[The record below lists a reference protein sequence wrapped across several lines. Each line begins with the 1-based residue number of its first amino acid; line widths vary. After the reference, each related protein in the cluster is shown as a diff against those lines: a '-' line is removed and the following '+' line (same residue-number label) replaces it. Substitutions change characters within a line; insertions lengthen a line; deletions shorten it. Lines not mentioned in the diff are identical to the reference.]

1 MPEEGSQMK
10 EQQEQQEL
18 TVLIYFASDNPLAP
32 LVVSELKAIKDAGF
46 QEDTTVL
53 CLYDPMEKSA
63 PTQLLDVNFKR
74 RKAIGT
80 LIGDGADP
88 YVRNMTEDEVPCKEL
103 TPAMQVIVD
112 DPSATVTAF
121 ESLRSFIEFGL
132 QKRPARNYMLIL
144 LGHGMIVANDTFL
157 PDGDTNS
164 AITLKQLKVLCEMF
178 TRDNKT
184 LRLLGLHSC
193 SMSSIEVAYEL
204 KGKADYML
212 ATQGT
217 MFVNGWPYR
226 QLLKK
231 TFNQVKH
238 ATKPEGNGRPERNGT
253 PECNAPV
260 DYYHE
265 LIGKLYYLCLYN
277 FTDFLTA
284 GYSCDIA
291 LCRLHPENFE
301 RLKKPLQDLVAAM
314 KQELAPPVSII
325 KNLILLAH
333 WDAQSFWSENY
344 TDLWDFCAC
353 LAKRCIDAKTD
364 LETMEKNGATGEPIK
379 VIEKELGTISE
390 LCEAVKKALAFDTL
404 KGDSKGI
411 VRNADNFGIEYQY
424 ARGLSIYF
432 PWHQP
437 FEVQETPFDQ
447 EQCEQTQNQPTRKP
461 ILQNYRCYDFTRE
474 FGDHSWFS
482 FLQAYWDG
490 TKRAERNKEELPFY
504 NRIKDDLD
512 LPHTTEAEDVY
523 KKAKDVF
530 DERIKRTPELKKT
543 PDVGTDCACPTIKNY
558 PTSPSRPKSD
568 RPKSDRNVPQFS
580 ITPGALGAFLP
591 PKEGENVEQ

>member
-1 MPEEGSQMK
+1 MPEEGSQME

-53 CLYDPMEKSA
+53 CLYDPMEKDA

-74 RKAIGT
+74 RKAKGT
-80 LIGDGADP
+80 FIGDGADP
-88 YVRNMTEDEVPCKEL
+88 YVRNMTEDEVDPAEF
-103 TPAMQVIVD
+103 TPAMHVTV

-121 ESLRSFIEFGL
+121 ESLRSFIEFAL

-144 LGHGMIVANDTFL
+144 LGHGMIVGNDTFL
-157 PDGDTNS
+157 PDGDTDS
-164 AITLKQLKVLCEMF
+164 AITLKQLKKLCEMF
-178 TRDNKT
+178 SRDNKT
-184 LRLLGLHSC
+184 SLRLLGLHSC

-231 TFNQVKH
+231 TFNQVKD
-238 ATKPEGNGRPERNGT
+238 
-253 PECNAPV
+253 APV
-260 DYYHE
+260 DYDE

-277 FTDFLTA
+277 FTDFMTA

-291 LCRLHPENFE
+291 LCSLYPENFE
-301 RLKKPLQDLVAAM
+301 RLKKPLQDLVTVL
-314 KQELAPPVSII
+314 KKGLTPGVSIV
-325 KNLILLAH
+325 KDLILLAH

-353 LAKRCIDAKTD
+353 LAKRCNDAKTGP
-364 LETMEKNGATGEPIK
+364 EIIA
-379 VIEKELGTISE
+379 
-390 LCEAVKKALAFDTL
+390 LCKAVQDALAPEN
-404 KGDSKGI
+404 KRGNPGGI
-411 VRNADNFGIEYQY
+411 VRYADNFGTEYQF

-432 PWHQP
+432 PWCKP
-437 FEVQETPFDQ
+437 LDDRRATVNSELDFNEA
-447 EQCEQTQNQPTRKP
+447 TQRQASRRT
-461 ILQNYRCYDFTRE
+461 ILKNYEEYDFTSE
-474 FGDHSWFS
+474 FGDKSSWLS
-482 FLQAYWDG
+482 FLRTYWDD
-490 TKRAERNKEELPFY
+490 TRRVPRYEPRDAFY
-504 NRIKDDLD
+504 NTIKRDLD
-512 LPHTTEAEDVY
+512 LSEDAAEHVY
-523 KKAKDVF
+523 KTA
-530 DERIKRTPELKKT
+530 ERTFNNGVLKRTPELKKT
-543 PDVGTDCACPTIKNY
+543 PDVGTDCTCPTIKNY
-558 PTSPSRPKSD
+558 PTRRD
-568 RPKSDRNVPQFS
+568 SDRNVRQFS